1 MARVDIRL
9 DEQTKE
15 MLKEIAEKDSRSMTK
30 EIEHLIKIRYEQLRK

>member
-30 EIEHLIKIRYEQLRK
+30 EIEYLIKIRYEQLSK